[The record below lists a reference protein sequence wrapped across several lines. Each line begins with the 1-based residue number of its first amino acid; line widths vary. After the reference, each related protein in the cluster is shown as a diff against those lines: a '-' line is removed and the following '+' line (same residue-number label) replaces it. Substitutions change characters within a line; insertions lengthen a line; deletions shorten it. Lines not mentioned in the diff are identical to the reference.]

1 MEGHT
6 VTSEELERRF
16 NHHPPPNAETGEK
29 HAEIRRTLLIAADKC
44 VQVSGAPSPEQ
55 SLALRKL
62 EEGMMW
68 FNADI
73 ARKGADE
80 TAAHTL

>member
-6 VTSEELERRF
+6 ITLEELSRRF
-16 NHHPPPNAETGEK
+16 NHHPPPDQPTGEK
-29 HAEIRRTLLIAADKC
+29 HSEIRRVLLDAADRC
-44 VQVSGAPSPEQ
+44 VQLSGASSPEQ
-55 SLALRKL
+55 SLAVRKL

-73 ARKGADE
+73 ARKGADAA
-80 TAAHTL
+80 AAHSL